1 MNQSAAEPREGLTS
15 QVREQLR
22 AGAFAILAFG
32 IVLTLV
38 SVFADPL
45 ALGMP
50 GSGFGW
56 KQITGTIVGLSLASL
71 GLWLTAR
78 LGKDGTNR
86 D

>member
-1 MNQSAAEPREGLTS
+1 M
-15 QVREQLR
+15 
-22 AGAFAILAFG
+22 ILAIG
-32 IVLTLV
+32 TVLTLV

-56 KQITGTIVGLSLASL
+56 KQISGTLFGLALAGL
-71 GLWLTAR
+71 GLWLTTR
-78 LGKDGTNR
+78 LSDGT